1 MALIKCSEC
10 GADVSEKA
18 SMCPKCGCP
27 LDITKQII
35 SDTKKKKKKKK
46 IIVIVAI
53 ILAIMIVI
61 LILTGY
67 FLGKHNNTPDNIA
80 IRLIE
85 QDFGKDIR
93 IESIYYNS
101 ELNGCMVEFSADGKD
116 NTATVHLDDKVVGYK
131 SVLDEYTEQSNNATT
146 DKEKRHC
153 SQQLLDYME
162 IFDIN
167 WDLQIIMN
175 PEKNGWEKIK

>member
-27 LDITKQII
+27 LDITKQVI
-35 SDTKKKKKKKK
+35 SDTKKNKKNKK
-46 IIVIVAI
+46 IIFVAAI
-53 ILAIMIVI
+53 IVVI
-61 LILTGY
+61 IAVISIGV
-67 FLGKHNNTPDNIA
+67 FLGKKNNTPDHIA

-85 QDFGKDIR
+85 KDFGKNIS

-101 ELNGCMVEFSADGKD
+101 EFNGCIVEFSADGKD
-116 NTATVHLDDKVVGYK
+116 NTAMVHLDDKIVGYK
-131 SVLDEYTEQSNNATT
+131 SVLDEYTEQSDNAKT
-146 DKEKRHC
+146 DKEKLHC

-162 IFDIN
+162 IYDLD
-167 WDLQIIMN
+167 WDLQLILD